1 MCQIGTQTAKTAQQ
15 VWRHGHADDPPHLPG
30 TLVAS
35 RALYRYVRR
44 RQAAG
49 QRTATHYNAPPPG
62 THPQGTVQPAYA
74 RCDDAQCTCTTP
86 GGPSRSVSDQP
97 GRIVPPD
104 LVSFQP
110 RPIRRRNPTA
120 ARSPRLLPEKTLRG
134 PCRADQEPG
143 IVPIPFLGG
152 RRSNPPLHFIIP
164 SIVRHCSVIQTASSG
179 SPATRDTSPGALIRP
194 STPAA
199 STRYSSSGLW
209 TLLVRFFQQT
219 LGG

>member
-1 MCQIGTQTAKTAQQ
+1 M
-15 VWRHGHADDPPHLPG
+15 
-30 TLVAS
+30 
-35 RALYRYVRR
+35 
-44 RQAAG
+44 RQPTHCSAP
-49 QRTATHYNAPPPG
+49 QRTAPHRSLAR
-62 THPQGTVQPAYA
+62 HLRGTVPPACA
-74 RCDDAQCTCTTP
+74 RCDDAQCTCTIPGTP
-86 GGPSRSVSDQP
+86 QVARSQVIEVTHPLELFRPPAHLFLNLTFGRQQP
-97 GRIVPPD
+97 GRIAPPASG

-110 RPIRRRNPTA
+110 RPIRRQNPTA
-120 ARSPRLLPEKTLRG
+120 ARSPRLLPENTLRG

-194 STPAA
+194 STRTVLVHRRL
-199 STRYSSSGLW
+199 STRFWSSGLW
-209 TLLVRFFQQT
+209 TLLVRFSQQT